1 MAELVHNLR
10 RFDRSDRSADR
21 VLHGLKHSCEKAN
34 MDRIESL
41 GSVISAPEHQKSLTL
56 AADDRAPGR
65 ARSFTRQALTA
76 WGVENVLDQAE
87 LIVSELTTNA
97 ERHGRT
103 PDADRVLLP
112 RTDGEPV
119 DEITLTL
126 ALQAGVVGI
135 EVADNSPEPPVP
147 QIASLYA
154 TSGRGLH
161 LVSATAD
168 AWTACP
174 TEDGR
179 GKRVIALVRCP
190 ESPITS

>member
-1 MAELVHNLR
+1 M
-10 RFDRSDRSADR
+10 
-21 VLHGLKHSCEKAN
+21 
-34 MDRIESL
+34 
-41 GSVISAPEHQKSLTL
+41 
-56 AADDRAPGR
+56 
-65 ARSFTRQALTA
+65 
-76 WGVENVLDQAE
+76 GVEDLLDQAV

-103 PDADRVLLP
+103 PDADLVLLP

-135 EVADNSPEPPVP
+135 EVEDNSPEPPVP
-147 QIASLYA
+147 QVASLYA

-168 AWTACP
+168 AWAACP
-174 TEDGR
+174 KEDGR
-179 GKRVIALVRCP
+179 GKRVIALVMRP

>member
-1 MAELVHNLR
+1 
-10 RFDRSDRSADR
+10 
-21 VLHGLKHSCEKAN
+21 

-41 GSVISAPEHQKSLTL
+41 GSVISAPEHQKNLTL
-56 AADDRAPGR
+56 AANDRAPGR
-65 ARSFTRQALTA
+65 ARSFTREALTA
-76 WGVENVLDQAE
+76 WGVENLLDQAV
-87 LIVSELTTNA
+87 LVVSELTTNA

-103 PDADRVLLP
+103 PNADLVLLP
-112 RTDGEPV
+112 RTDAKPV

-135 EVADNSPEPPVP
+135 EVEDNSPEPPVP
-147 QIASLYA
+147 QISSLYA

-168 AWTACP
+168 AWTVCP
-174 TEDGR
+174 NEDGR
-179 GKRVIALVRCP
+179 GKRVIALVRRP

>member
-1 MAELVHNLR
+1 
-10 RFDRSDRSADR
+10 
-21 VLHGLKHSCEKAN
+21 

-56 AADDRAPGR
+56 AANDMAPGR
-65 ARSFTRQALTA
+65 ARSFTREALTA
-76 WGVENVLDQAE
+76 WGVEDLLDQAV

-103 PDADRVLLP
+103 PEARP
-112 RTDGEPV
+112 GRPSRTGGEPV

-135 EVADNSPEPPVP
+135 EVEDSSPEPPVP

-161 LVSATAD
+161 LVSAAAD
-168 AWTACP
+168 AWATCP
-174 TEDGR
+174 KEDGR
-179 GKRVIALVRCP
+179 GKRVIALVRRP

>member
-1 MAELVHNLR
+1 
-10 RFDRSDRSADR
+10 
-21 VLHGLKHSCEKAN
+21 

-56 AADDRAPGR
+56 AANDRAPGR
-65 ARSFTRQALTA
+65 ARSFTREALTA
-76 WGVENVLDQAE
+76 WGVEDLLDQAV

-103 PDADRVLLP
+103 PDAADLVLLP

-135 EVADNSPEPPVP
+135 EVEDNSPEPPVP

-174 TEDGR
+174 KEDGR
-179 GKRVIALVRCP
+179 GKRVIALVRRP

>member
-1 MAELVHNLR
+1 
-10 RFDRSDRSADR
+10 
-21 VLHGLKHSCEKAN
+21 

-41 GSVISAPEHQKSLTL
+41 GSVISAPEQKKTLTL
-56 AADDRAPGR
+56 AANDRAPGK
-65 ARSFTRQALTA
+65 ARSFTREALMA
-76 WGVENVLDQAE
+76 WGVEDLLDQAV

-103 PDADRVLLP
+103 PGIGLGLP
-112 RTDGEPV
+112 SGVDGEPV

-135 EVADNSPEPPVP
+135 EVEDNSPEPPVP

-161 LVSATAD
+161 LVTAAAD
-168 AWTACP
+168 TWAACP
-174 TEDGR
+174 KKDGR
-179 GKRVIALVRCP
+179 GKRVIALVRRP
-190 ESPITS
+190 ESPITP